1 MEAVGTAGNSQ
12 LGPDSARKVSTSR
25 LVIQALCHGRVGL
38 PSQQVPRSGLGRR
51 VDGCLPG

>member
-1 MEAVGTAGNSQ
+1 MEAVGTARNSQ

-25 LVIQALCHGRVGL
+25 LVIQAPCHGRVGL